1 MWKFGVSLAV
11 GIIAS
16 LFAGQV
22 QAAPTCS
29 STTTVTSGQG
39 IASNLLINPN
49 GTSSGLCISAGD
61 KLFGDFTNPS
71 NNLPLTGTVS
81 WLFGANPGSVTVTAT
96 TALSGPLTATFD
108 YQVEVLP
115 AFAAAGWQINSL
127 QKDFTLNSASS
138 SAAVSEL
145 QGVTVPLTNPA
156 VNIDCF
162 RAVNGSIPVGSTACP
177 ETDTFA
183 GVTDITID
191 ETLIADANS
200 RVGALTD
207 TIGQIRAVPEPA
219 SLGLLGTGLLG
230 LGLLA
235 RRRRG

>member
-1 MWKFGVSLAV
+1 MWKFGVSIAV

-22 QAAPTCS
+22 QAAPTCT

-39 IASNLLINPN
+39 IPSNTLINP
-49 GTSSGLCISAGD
+49 GGGSSGLCIIAGD
-61 KLFGDFTNPS
+61 KLFGDFSNPS
-71 NNLPLTGTVS
+71 VNLPLTGTVA
-81 WLFGANPGSVTVTAT
+81 WIFGANPGNVTVTAT

-115 AFAAAGWQINSL
+115 TFAAAGWQINSL

-138 SAAVSEL
+138 AAAVSEL
-145 QGVTVPLTNPA
+145 KGVTVQPTNPA

-162 RAVNGSIPVGSTACP
+162 RAVNTSLPVGDTPCAETANF
-177 ETDTFA
+177 D

-200 RVGALTD
+200 RIGALTD
-207 TIGQIRAVPEPA
+207 TIGQIQAVPEPA